1 MGIDPLRFVMLKGVN
16 LYGSEHMKPLGVEH
30 RRVGLVKVEGWE
42 QARLQM
48 QIEHARAAGRTFTF
62 FSNSKVGATGLCT
75 SKEVWKKVP

>member
-48 QIEHARAAGRTFTF
+48 QIGYARATGRTFIF
-62 FSNSKVGATGLCT
+62 FK
-75 SKEVWKKVP
+75 